1 MIIMRLSVINSL
13 RSEARR
19 ARRTRY
25 EVPENL
31 LITLAFDILGNALP
45 VTVVPRGEA
54 SFFELFLNVSAKAP
68 RLCD

>member
-19 ARRTRY
+19 ARRARY
-25 EVPENL
+25 EMSENL
-31 LITLAFDILGNALP
+31 LISLTYNILGNALP

-54 SFFELFLNVSAKAP
+54 SFFKLILNMATKAP
-68 RLCD
+68 WLCD